1 MDNNYSLNTS
11 LFKLDDV
18 YEAIEHCNFGKA
30 IGPDMFDSSV
40 LKDTVIKS
48 NVAAI
53 ITVVLNSKK
62 ISEFFRE
69 YRHSLFCKTISSEVS
84 VEDTRPIS
92 IGSPQLKIVEN
103 AIKLKVEKLKAGLFV
118 TGDY

>member
-1 MDNNYSLNTS
+1 MDNNYPLNTS

-18 YEAIEHCNFGKA
+18 YETIEHCNFGKA
-30 IGPDMFDSSV
+30 IGPDMFVSSV

-62 ISEFFRE
+62 ISDFLGSTDTASFARQ
-69 YRHSLFCKTISSEVS
+69 RAQKSVLKTL
-84 VEDTRPIS
+84 DP
-92 IGSPQLKIVEN
+92 SP
-103 AIKLKVEKLKAGLFV
+103 
-118 TGDY
+118 

>member
-1 MDNNYSLNTS
+1 M
-11 LFKLDDV
+11 FKLDDV
-18 YEAIEHCNFGKA
+18 YEAIEHCNFRKA

-53 ITVVLNSKK
+53 ITVVLNSNK
-62 ISEFFRE
+62 IPEYFRE
-69 YRHSLFCKTISSEVS
+69 YRLSLFCKTKSTEVS
-84 VEDTRPIS
+84 VEDTRPIAIES
-92 IGSPQLKIVEN
+92 HILKIVEN
-103 AIKLKVEKLKAGLFV
+103 AIKLKVEKLKASLFV